1 MADFGRYCGSY
12 YGRNDLQ
19 GCWKMNGFTVILRY
33 DGITRYYHCHTYFD
47 AIVLMDC
54 IEAKYG
60 IGCVEVWKGFDKL
73 EKKIQG

>member
-1 MADFGRYCGSY
+1 
-12 YGRNDLQ
+12 
-19 GCWKMNGFTVILRY
+19 MNGFTVILRY

-47 AIVLMDC
+47 AIVLLDC